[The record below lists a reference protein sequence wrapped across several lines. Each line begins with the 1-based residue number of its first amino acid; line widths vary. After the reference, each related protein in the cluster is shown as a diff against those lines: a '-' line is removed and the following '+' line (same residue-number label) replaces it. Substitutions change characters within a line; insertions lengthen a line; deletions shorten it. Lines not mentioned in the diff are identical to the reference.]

1 MPALT
6 VTTLAVD
13 RIVCDGY
20 GICAEL
26 LPELIDLDD
35 WGYPIISPEPVKP
48 NLRDHAQ
55 RAVAMCPVLALSLR
69 SAPGPA
75 VAPAPR
81 QHRRRASGARR

>member
-1 MPALT
+1 MPEPPIM
-6 VTTLAVD
+6 TLGID

-35 WGYPIISPEPVKP
+35 WGYPIISAEPVQP

-55 RAVAMCPVLALSLR
+55 RAVAMCPVLALSL
-69 SAPGPA
+69 SA
-75 VAPAPR
+75 APAPAASPALR
-81 QHRRRASGARR
+81 ERRPQHV